1 MRFSPPACWL
11 VALVCCVLACSE
23 PQVAQVQEAVVAGSA
38 PFAFRAIEDNLRH
51 DTLLIQTTFDLG
63 DSTFVMVASHRE
75 EKFEGLRLYRY
86 RARAD
91 SSAELIAASSPAF
104 DSWTMLPTFFPVDT
118 AQPSQAAWVLAN
130 FGERESWGQ
139 KLFRMSLNFVD
150 MGFMDVA
157 MPERVEEDGESELK
171 RRNIGPSMRYEERND
186 TAYFRFACDSVYLY
200 DDQAGQMDQVLPSR
214 SLHYTYHPG
223 EGLALWLNGEKRL
236 VKKPV

>member
-1 MRFSPPACWL
+1 MKFNLPVFSLAALTCCIQSCNEPPA
-11 VALVCCVLACSE
+11 
-23 PQVAQVQEAVVAGSA
+23 AQVKDTIVSGAP
-38 PFAFRAIEDNLRH
+38 PFAFTAVDDNIRH

-63 DSTFVMVASHRE
+63 DSSFVMVASHRE
-75 EKFEGLRLYRY
+75 EKFEGVRLYRY
-86 RARAD
+86 RANPD

-118 AQPSQAAWVLAN
+118 AHPGQTAWVLAN

-139 KLFRMSLNFVD
+139 KLFRMSQDFVD

-157 MPERVEEDGESELK
+157 LPERVEEDGQLALK
-171 RRNIGPSMRYEERND
+171 RRSIGPSTRYEERND

-200 DDQAGQMDQVLPSR
+200 DDQAGHMDQLLPAR
-214 SLHYTYHPG
+214 AVHFTYHPG

-236 VKKPV
+236 VRKPS